1 LGSVIFD
8 LPAANIGD
16 SEDARLYLAFLHG
29 DYSKPGI
36 FGGPPEYPWGWLDEE
51 RRGSLK
57 DADLEQAKTMLADAL
72 AGAGDAGSAEDRG
85 LLSKSVFDP
94 AAAYFA
100 TDMTS
105 ISFNVYRRAMSAEAR
120 MAARRIAEHTGAD
133 PLWNLA
139 NALMSDG
146 NVHVAWVASGSF
158 GWQEFTEAFP
168 PVIVLDGDIESLSAE
183 LERAVV
189 SIHDR
194 LWEFDPTVE
203 SPSGGPGR
211 MMVGEY
217 VNIGGWQQGS
227 RFGADPWLEA
237 RSEDGQSV
245 LPGIFAPYDQGDWF
259 RVRHSILAVA
269 ELIEREANRI
279 APEFVMKRGA
289 SASKFCLFR
298 SGVREPTGFV
308 PRSPRARTRS
318 AISK

>member
-1 LGSVIFD
+1 MIFD

-139 NALMSDG
+139 NALTSGG
-146 NVHVAWVASGSF
+146 NAHVAFVASGSF
-158 GWQEFTEAFP
+158 EWQELTEAFP